1 MNKKNVIKFLI
12 YFGFCECAG
21 AIGSIFTVSAIKNW
35 YVFLEKPSFSPPNWL
50 FGPAWTTLYLLMAIS
65 IFLISSSYAKAT
77 EGQSKK
83 IKMVSRLFWIHLFFN
98 AIWSFLFFGLE
109 SPLLGLFD
117 IIILWVMIGI
127 LTFQFF
133 KIRKLAG
140 ILFIPYW
147 LWVSFA
153 TILNFFVW
161 KLN

>member
-1 MNKKNVIKFLI
+1 MNKRNVIRFLI
-12 YFGFCECAG
+12 SLILCQGAG
-21 AIGSIFTVSAIKNW
+21 IVGSLFTVPAIKNW
-35 YVFLEKPSFSPPNWL
+35 YVFLQKPSFSPPNWL
-50 FGPAWTTLYLLMAIS
+50 FGPAWTILYLLMAIS
-65 IFLISSSYAKAT
+65 IFLIWKTGLADRKT
-77 EGQSKK
+77 KT
-83 IKMVSRLFWIHLFFN
+83 VFRLFWIHLFFN
-98 AIWSFLFFGLE
+98 AIWSILFFGLE

-133 KIRKLAG
+133 KIKKLAG

-153 TILNFFVW
+153 TILNFFVY

>member
-1 MNKKNVIKFLI
+1 MNKKNVVKFLI

-35 YVFLEKPSFSPPNWL
+35 YAFLEKPSFSPPSWL
-50 FGPAWTTLYLLMAIS
+50 FGPMWTLLYLLMAIS
-65 IFLISSSYAKAT
+65 IFLISKNGLAD
-77 EGQSKK
+77 KK
-83 IKMVSRLFWIHLFFN
+83 TKIIFRLFWIHLFFN

-133 KIRKLAG
+133 KIKKLAG

-153 TILNFFVW
+153 AILNFFIY